1 MRRLVITTA
10 ARRQLAEI
18 TTYIAL
24 ESGSRRPALGF
35 RKRLLDKC
43 AKLAHLPA
51 TLGTARSE
59 LATGLRSTPVG
70 SYLIF
75 FRYDESRVT
84 VIAVLHASRDVATH
98 FDND

>member
-10 ARRQLAEI
+10 ARRHLAEI

-24 ESGSRRPALGF
+24 ESRTRAPALAF
-35 RKRLLDKC
+35 RKRLVEKC
-43 AKLAHLPA
+43 LKLAQLPA
-51 TLGTARSE
+51 TLGTQRPE
-59 LATGLRSTPVG
+59 LAKGLRSTSVG

-75 FRYDESRVT
+75 FRYDETAIT
-84 VIAVLHASRDVATH
+84 VVAVLHASRDLTAL